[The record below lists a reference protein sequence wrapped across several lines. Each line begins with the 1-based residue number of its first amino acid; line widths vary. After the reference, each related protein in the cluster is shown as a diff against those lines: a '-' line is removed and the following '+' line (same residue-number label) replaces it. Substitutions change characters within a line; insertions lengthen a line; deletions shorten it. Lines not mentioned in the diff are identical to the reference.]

1 MVRNSLRVL
10 TAIIVI
16 ATFAVIPAGLA
27 SAQSASQAI
36 TISPA
41 STRLSIDPGAST
53 TESFEIINGGADGYT
68 VDLTTAPYRVVGE
81 TYSPEFTQ
89 LPGTVDASEWV
100 KLQHSSE
107 FLDGYKV
114 LSTSYTVSVPAN
126 TAPGGY
132 YAVIFAQTSQE
143 QSSETSGVIPHNRVG
158 NILYITVNGDV
169 KKSGSVA
176 GDALPFVSFSPN
188 IPLNIK
194 VTNDGGVHFETK
206 VTFRVTDITG
216 KEIYQS
222 EQDRIVLP
230 STVRDIST
238 TWESGLPVGIYTVER
253 QATVAGETMKLDSQK
268 IVIISPWFLICSLIF
283 IGSVIALFVLRVRQR
298 KKEK

>member
-10 TAIIVI
+10 SVILVI
-16 ATFAVIPAGLA
+16 AAFAIVPSSIA

-41 STRLSIDPGAST
+41 STRLSIDPGVST
-53 TESFEIINGGADGYT
+53 TESFEIINGGADGYN
-68 VDLTTAPYRVVGE
+68 VDLSTTPYRVVGE
-81 TYSPEFTQ
+81 LYSPEFTQ

-100 KLQHSSE
+100 TLQHSSE

-114 LSTSYTVSVPAN
+114 LSTSYTVTVPAN

-143 QSSETSGVIPHNRVG
+143 QGDEVSGVIPHNRVG

-169 KKSGSVA
+169 KTSGSVT
-176 GDALPFVSFSPN
+176 GDALPFLSFSPTV
-188 IPLNIK
+188 PLSIK
-194 VTNDGGVHFETK
+194 VANDGGVHFETK

-222 EQDRIVLP
+222 EQERIVLP
-230 STVRDIST
+230 STVRNIST
-238 TWESGLPVGIYTVER
+238 DWESGLPFGIYTVER
-253 QATVAGETMKLDSQK
+253 QATAAGETIQLDSQK
-268 IVIISPWFLICSLIF
+268 IVIISPWFLICVVIF
-283 IGSVIALFVLRVRQR
+283 IVSVITLFVLRVRQR